1 MAGRKL
7 NQEAT
12 VVADQEANQE
22 AIAVAGQEVNQE
34 ETIVA
39 GREMNQEVTVVV
51 DQEAN
56 QEAIAVVG
64 QEVNQEAIAVVGQE
78 AHQEAVIEIA
88 EAKVVEGQALDQ
100 RVRLKLLVTGT
111 MLLETWQRRLTQ
123 VAGVYHPRPV
133 EMTMPIVVPAMNR
146 RNQSSLLPSRPRV

>member
-1 MAGRKL
+1 MAGREAHQEATIVAGRKL
-7 NQEAT
+7 NQETT

-22 AIAVAGQEVNQE
+22 AIAVA
-34 ETIVA
+34 
-39 GREMNQEVTVVV
+39 
-51 DQEAN
+51 
-56 QEAIAVVG
+56 G